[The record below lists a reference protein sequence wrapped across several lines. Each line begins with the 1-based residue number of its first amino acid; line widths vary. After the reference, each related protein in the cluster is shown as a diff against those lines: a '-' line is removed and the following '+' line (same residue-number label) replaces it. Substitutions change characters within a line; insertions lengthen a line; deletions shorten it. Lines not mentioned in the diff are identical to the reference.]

1 MLCQIEVPATA
12 QALTAC
18 VNIGISCSERNCGNI
33 VVLMPHL
40 RISEAAELLGLSDD
54 TVRRMADSGRLDTA
68 KDSAGRLT
76 VSGKDLA
83 ALAREIANPA
93 PVGAVHEESAIRRTV
108 SSDRLRSSAASEIR
122 KCGMKATILPQ
133 LRSEQEMPM
142 FTHAVNASAV
152 AGTSI
157 WQSMFGFEIPATEKI
172 LRTLGVYLGLA
183 IIMRLAGKRQL
194 AQLNSFDLIV
204 MLLLSNVVQ
213 NAVIGPDNS
222 LIGGLLGA
230 VVLVG
235 FNAALERVATSSKR
249 ATRIFEGT
257 STTLVSDGRIVEK
270 QVRRTGLRD
279 PEVVSALRHQ
289 GASAVRDVRQ
299 AMLEPGGSISVE
311 LNREA
316 ESATYGELR
325 QAVLDLQRH
334 LDERLSVLERGDR
347 GALGGEGVPG

>member
-1 MLCQIEVPATA
+1 
-12 QALTAC
+12 
-18 VNIGISCSERNCGNI
+18 
-33 VVLMPHL
+33 
-40 RISEAAELLGLSDD
+40 
-54 TVRRMADSGRLDTA
+54 
-68 KDSAGRLT
+68 
-76 VSGKDLA
+76 
-83 ALAREIANPA
+83 
-93 PVGAVHEESAIRRTV
+93 
-108 SSDRLRSSAASEIR
+108 
-122 KCGMKATILPQ
+122 
-133 LRSEQEMPM
+133 M
-142 FTHAVNASAV
+142 FTHAINASTV

-172 LRTLGVYLGLA
+172 IRTLGVYLGLA

-222 LIGGLLGA
+222 LTGGLLGA

-235 FNAALERVATSSKR
+235 FNAVLERIGTATKR
-249 ATRIFEGT
+249 ATMILEGT
-257 STTLVSDGRIVEK
+257 PTTLVSEGEIVEK

-289 GASAVRDVRQ
+289 GASSLRDVHR
-299 AMLEPGGSISVE
+299 ATLEPGGSISVE

-316 ESATYGELR
+316 ENATYGELR

-347 GALGGEGVPG
+347 GPLGGDGVPG

>member
-1 MLCQIEVPATA
+1 MFIHA
-12 QALTAC
+12 
-18 VNIGISCSERNCGNI
+18 IS
-33 VVLMPHL
+33 
-40 RISEAAELLGLSDD
+40 
-54 TVRRMADSGRLDTA
+54 
-68 KDSAGRLT
+68 
-76 VSGKDLA
+76 
-83 ALAREIANPA
+83 
-93 PVGAVHEESAIRRTV
+93 
-108 SSDRLRSSAASEIR
+108 
-122 KCGMKATILPQ
+122 
-133 LRSEQEMPM
+133 
-142 FTHAVNASAV
+142 ASAV

-334 LDERLSVLERGDR
+334 LDERLSVLERSVLERRDG
-347 GALGGEGVPG
+347 GALGGDGVPG